1 MKLFENA
8 SSRLVLI
15 VDGNPELCESAS
27 NELNRS
33 GYATATA
40 ESIEHASKYLK
51 AAAPFA
57 ILLSDTL
64 ADSEIADIFLTNAR
78 QHYPPPVVVLLAGEA
93 SRAAMSRLNIRERL
107 PMPLNIHQLT
117 ARINRIA
124 NEVPAT
130 VSADALRDLRVM
142 IVDDEIDTCSVLSC
156 ALRGHGANTVTA
168 ISAHEALAR
177 IDEFSPQILL
187 TDIRM
192 PEEDGYSML
201 RKIRSKGNT
210 LPAIAFTAHC
220 QPEDRERALAE
231 GFRLHLKKPLD
242 PIHIVHAVAMCV
254 AGTL

>member
-8 SSRLVLI
+8 STRLVLI
-15 VDGNPELCESAS
+15 VDENAELCESAS
-27 NELNRS
+27 NELIQS
-33 GYATATA
+33 GYATASA
-40 ESIEHASKYLK
+40 GSIEHASQYLD

-64 ADSEIADIFLTNAR
+64 LAAESAETFLADLSK
-78 QHYPPPVVVLLAGEA
+78 HYPPPVVVVMAQGT
-93 SRAAMSRLNIRERL
+93 SRAELERRGIRERL
-107 PMPLNIHQLT
+107 PKPLNSLQLI

-124 NEVPAT
+124 REVPAT
-130 VSADALRDLRVM
+130 VTADALRDLRVM

-168 ISAHEALAR
+168 VSAHEALAR

-201 RKIRSKGNT
+201 RKIRSMGNT
-210 LPAIAFTAHC
+210 LPAIAFTAC
-220 QPEDRERALAE
+220 SQPEDRERALAE
-231 GFRLHLKKPLD
+231 GFQLHLKKPLD
-242 PIHIVHAVAMCV
+242 PLHIVHAVALCA
-254 AGTL
+254 AGAR